1 MPDREPLDS
10 KYCKE
15 VNCQYRHG
23 NKCSEAECIRNGN
36 LKRAYF
42 FMEHGHLA
50 DGDVPDA

>member
-1 MPDREPLDS
+1 MADREPLYS

-23 NKCSEAECIRNGN
+23 NKCGETECIHTGGE
-36 LKRAYF
+36 KWTAYYI
-42 FMEHGHLA
+42 EHGHLA